1 MMYPYVLLTLAS
13 MLIVATVWFAY
24 EMGRRVGAY
33 EERRN
38 RKVRAISHIA
48 QLDKHPKGV
57 SVSSNTNNKPTT
69 NTRRK

>member
-1 MMYPYVLLTLAS
+1 MYDMYPYILLGLAS
-13 MLIVATVWFAY
+13 LMAVSTIWFAY

-48 QLDKHPKGV
+48 QLDKHHHNV
-57 SVSSNTNNKPTT
+57 S
-69 NTRRK
+69 R

>member
-1 MMYPYVLLTLAS
+1 MTTNMYPYVLLALAS

-38 RKVRAISHIA
+38 RKVRVTSHIA
-48 QLDKHPKGV
+48 QLDKHTHHV
-57 SVSSNTNNKPTT
+57 
-69 NTRRK
+69 TR

>member
-1 MMYPYVLLTLAS
+1 MTTNMYPYVLLALAS

-38 RKVRAISHIA
+38 RKVRVTSHIA
-48 QLDKHPKGV
+48 QLDKHPRGV
-57 SVSSNTNNKPTT
+57 S
-69 NTRRK
+69 